1 MASTAD
7 HFGHGV
13 ASHAYVLASKRT
25 KATLKK
31 IMFQSASFNATSSV
45 RKDAIIGLVAKIRVG
60 QDDLFMTSQDEEG
73 KRKSNLLEGVM
84 YQSIPKPPIPPG
96 AIPGHLTRVK
106 LRTVGNLTQNEA
118 RPVGHLT
125 RVKTSVNGRKQ
136 KDFAIL

>member
-25 KATLKK
+25 KATLTL
-31 IMFQSASFNATSSV
+31 FQSASFNATSSV
-45 RKDAIIGLVAKIRVG
+45 RKDAIIGLVAKIRAG
-60 QDDLFMTSQDEEG
+60 QDDLFMTSQDGEG
-73 KRKSNLLEGVM
+73 KRKSKLLEGVM

-106 LRTVGNLTQNEA
+106 VRTVGNLT
-118 RPVGHLT
+118 
-125 RVKTSVNGRKQ
+125 
-136 KDFAIL
+136 